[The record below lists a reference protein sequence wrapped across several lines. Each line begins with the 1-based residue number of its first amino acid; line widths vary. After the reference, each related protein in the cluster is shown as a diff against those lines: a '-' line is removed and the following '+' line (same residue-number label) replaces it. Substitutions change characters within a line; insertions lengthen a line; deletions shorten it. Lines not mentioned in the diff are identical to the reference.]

1 MKMSSKRLHCLNS
14 KEYVE
19 KGGVRCP
26 YCNRTDI
33 ESDGVVNTDV
43 GIAWQNMS
51 CIDCN
56 AEWTDE
62 YSLTGYSTDGEDDE

>member
-1 MKMSSKRLHCLNS
+1 MISKKLQCLDS
-14 KEYVE
+14 KEYVA

-33 ESDGVVNTDV
+33 EGDGEVSTDV
-43 GIAWQNMS
+43 GVAWQNMS

-56 AEWTDE
+56 AEWRDE
-62 YSLTGYSTDGEDDE
+62 YTLTGYSTFGEDDG